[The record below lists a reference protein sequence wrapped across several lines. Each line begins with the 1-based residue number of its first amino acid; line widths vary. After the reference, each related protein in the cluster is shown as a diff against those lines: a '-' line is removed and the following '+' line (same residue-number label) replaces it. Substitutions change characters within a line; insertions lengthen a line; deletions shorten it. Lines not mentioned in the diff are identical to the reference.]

1 MDEAS
6 PPTPDSSLRPNDET
20 EPIETVVPDPFQ
32 VPTLDSSLDGS
43 TDAPAGEPFLARYR
57 LTRLHA
63 RGGIGQVWLARDELM
78 GRQVALKELRPDR
91 RDAGTTQRDRF
102 VEEAKITGQLE
113 HPGIVPVYE
122 LARQGENALPFYT
135 MRFVQGRTLLAVTRE
150 YHRKRK
156 AGEAGRL
163 ELDALLNAFVAV
175 CNTLAYAHSRGVIH
189 RDLKGENIVLGD
201 YGEVVVLDWGLAKV
215 FLAEDAVVPKEV
227 SGLVS
232 VDRDETFEGT
242 RDGQVMGTPAYIPP
256 EQATGRLDLVG
267 PRSDVY
273 GLGAILYEIIAG
285 HPPFR
290 GRDAAE
296 ILQAVVL
303 TPPPRPFLSNP
314 EAPPALEAVC
324 LKALAKNP
332 MDRYAEAADLAREV
346 RLFLADEPV
355 SAYREPLSKR
365 ARRWARRHRMLV
377 NSTATASAIGLAA
390 AGYVFYESSL
400 RAEQRLTAAQGR
412 VDALMSAEIRAVPQ
426 IIEQLAPDRALVR
439 DRLARLARG
448 EDAGKA
454 PRARLA
460 ASIAALVEDPA
471 QENFLAAT
479 AVDPATPPDDLLV
492 IAAALARRQGEP
504 ARASRLAR
512 ELTTTDGPLTDA
524 QLRSAGLLA
533 WLSPSSEVWR
543 AIGER
548 TARKLSNENVLQ
560 LGAWRDVF
568 QPVARTLVEPLRVV
582 EGDRSRPEARERAYT
597 LLLDFA
603 DRPGNAE
610 RAEDLAALAVEADPA
625 RLDLILDRLPRP
637 EDRDR
642 ASRWLA
648 SRVAEP
654 RTFDEAAA
662 GRQARIALA
671 LARLGRF
678 DALWPRLAHR
688 PDPSTRTELIHEMP
702 RYGVDPTKVADRLR
716 VEGDHPTR
724 RALILALGEFP
735 AGSLS
740 EADRDAMVPLLEG
753 WYRTDPDPGIHGAVE
768 WLLRQRLGR
777 GDQVDAIDQSLAG
790 VERPA
795 GRGWFVDKLERT
807 FSIIRGPVTFTM
819 GSPREAEPE
828 IARKE
833 EAAHLRRIPRSFA
846 ISSHEVTVAE
856 YAPFLAEKLAGVVD
870 HRSDP
875 QYAMTSAS
883 PRCATGFPSW
893 YDAARYC
900 NWLSEQGGIS
910 RDQWCYPDK
919 IGPGMKLDKGHL
931 DRTGYRLPT
940 EAEWEFSCRAG
951 TVTSRPHGSS
961 TARLGHFAW
970 FGGEKTGGVTGFGGE
985 MHPVSVCKP
994 NDLGLFDML
1003 GNAMEWCD
1011 GQFLPYPPPDFAGP
1025 VDDNAPGD
1033 DSPEA
1038 VERTLRGGTF
1048 FFSADLVRSAS
1059 RIAEGPQTSALIVGF
1074 RVARTVR

>member
-6 PPTPDSSLRPNDET
+6 PPTPDPSLWSDGET
-20 EPIETVVPDPFQ
+20 EPIETVVPDPFL
-32 VPTLDSSLDGS
+32 VPTLDSSLVGS
-43 TDAPAGEPFLARYR
+43 ADPPAGESVISRYR
-57 LTRLHA
+57 LTKLHA

-91 RDAGTTQRDRF
+91 RDASTTLQDRF

-122 LARQGENALPFYT
+122 LARRGENALPFYT
-135 MRFVQGRTLLAVTRE
+135 MRFVQGRTLMAATRE
-150 YHRKRK
+150 YHKKRQ

-201 YGEVVVLDWGLAKV
+201 YGEVIVLDWGLAKV
-215 FLAEDAVVPKEV
+215 YLAQDTGDSTEV

-232 VDRDETFEGT
+232 IDRDETFEGT

-290 GRDAAE
+290 GQDVVE
-296 ILQAVVL
+296 ILKAVVL
-303 TPPPRPFLSNP
+303 TPPPRPVLSNP
-314 EAPPALEAVC
+314 DAPQALEAVC

-355 SAYREPLSKR
+355 SAYVEPWSKR
-365 ARRWARRHRMLV
+365 ARRWAKRHRMLV
-377 NSTATASAIGLAA
+377 NSMATASAIGLAA
-390 AGYVFYESSL
+390 AGFLFYESGL

-448 EDAGKA
+448 EDAGRA
-454 PRARLA
+454 PRGRLA
-460 ASIAALVEDPA
+460 ASIAMLVEDPF
-471 QENFLAAT
+471 QENFLATT
-479 AVDPATPPDDLLV
+479 AVDPATPPDDLVV
-492 IAAALARRQGEP
+492 IAAALARQSGDP
-504 ARASRLAR
+504 ARAGRLAR
-512 ELTTTDGPLTDA
+512 ELTATDGPLTDA

-533 WLSPSSEVWR
+533 WLAPSSEVWR
-543 AIGER
+543 SIGER
-548 TARKLSNENVLQ
+548 TARKLSTENALQ

-568 QPVARTLVEPLRVV
+568 QPVVRTLVEPLRVV
-582 EGDRSRPEARERAYT
+582 EGDRSRPESRERAYT

-603 DRPGNAE
+603 DRPGNLG

-625 RLDLILDRLPRP
+625 RIDLILDRLPRP
-637 EDRDR
+637 EDRER

-654 RTFDEAAA
+654 PAFDEAAA

-678 DALWPRLAHR
+678 DAIWPRLAHR

-716 VEGDHPTR
+716 VEGDHATR

-735 AGSLS
+735 ADRLS
-740 EADRDAMVPLLEG
+740 KADRDALVPLLEG
-753 WYRTDPDPGIHGAVE
+753 WYRDDPDPGIHGAVE
-768 WLLRQRLGR
+768 WILRQRLGR
-777 GDQVDAIDQSLAG
+777 ADRVDAIDRSLAG
-790 VERPA
+790 VAPPA
-795 GRGWFVDKLERT
+795 GRGWFVDKLGRT
-807 FSIIRGPVTFTM
+807 FSVIRGPVTFTM

-828 IARKE
+828 IARQE

-856 YAPFLAEKLAGVVD
+856 YAPFLEAKPEGVVD
-870 HRSDP
+870 RRNDP
-875 QYAMTSAS
+875 QYARTAAS

-893 YDAARYC
+893 YEAARYC
-900 NWLSEQGGIS
+900 NWLSEREGIPH
-910 RDQWCYPDK
+910 DQWCYPDK
-919 IGPGMKLDKGHL
+919 IGPGMTLDKGHL

-940 EAEWEFSCRAG
+940 ESEWEFSCRAG

-961 TARLGHFAW
+961 AARLGHFAW
-970 FGGEKTGGVTGFGGE
+970 FGGEKTGGAIGTGGE
-985 MHPVSVCKP
+985 MHPVGVRKP

-1025 VDDNAPGD
+1025 VIDDAPGD

-1038 VERTLRGGTF
+1038 VNRTLRGGTF

-1074 RVARTVR
+1074 RVARTLR